1 MEDHLMDELYGDLDD
16 KPSGTYVQHDEDSM
30 DIYSGLE
37 NSPKSYGHRGK
48 VNPFLSPCTMESMDM
63 YEEIIREEQ
72 EEKEATYSELKQKF
86 DEAQNQVKELF
97 SKLQLLQTKNS
108 SLNTE
113 NTLLKKN
120 ICSLI
125 KTARMEIVR
134 KDEEISRLSNRFGRG
149 SYGQNFRRSE
159 MESGQTNSRHC
170 LINAT
175 SSLSE
180 SRECGQ
186 DKVIK
191 EVHQHKRNTVPGHC
205 AFPAATSAVA
215 SQSFE
220 VLLRCPRT
228 DLESP
233 LPCQKKNDS
242 AISDSKTVTVQP
254 EHEVG
259 HVHPN
264 KTSGS
269 IKDHTTSTVTNVS
282 NSHKSYNSRSNVADT
297 NSDSG
302 ISSLEDNKNY
312 SSKRVDKPEKS
323 QKRKNH
329 DKECNSQEMDLLQRS
344 QNRVDGNLSQSGR
357 TERQLTKDSCMYIEN
372 KNQQPEVPVILRSSE
387 RSKSPS
393 FQSHKTLPSEVS
405 SQSSKSSVKTA
416 ADMETQGQEYMHN
429 QFQDRTSSGTRQ
441 SGWRSTACAVVD
453 DASHSQNHKME
464 KRNASGHQRRE
475 EKSQRESSSAERRS
489 ARTER
494 CREHELKKQKDSD
507 RSKKHQGNRCSRE
520 RSNRSD
526 GNKEYKRRS
535 AKEADYKHKRCREWR
550 SRKQVDASDS
560 RHAISSPKCDSK
572 RKDICK
578 GRASGRIE
586 EPLLNSKK
594 SHSHENSRKME
605 DSICPVKNASAEK
618 DYSRGKGVG
627 KDRKRKEEE
636 RMVQKDGKSKNVALT
651 KGDIK
656 NHSPVKHKIVREGK
670 HSKNVQDTHLESVH
684 TQSPST
690 LAISKG
696 PCKSNEDNSADRKLT
711 FMETLNLTLSPLKKQ
726 RPPSDPMEPTGA
738 TSEEASPDNSRLSEF
753 GKDFIVIDQL
763 KNSQNSI
770 EEKDKDPE
778 QTNAIEQLD
787 LTSSCKQS
795 EQVDYLFTA
804 VFSEKP
810 SDEETNI
817 KVQEENVPESHEAV
831 DKEPAIFSTSEKE
844 IGNTID
850 FNVSD
855 NGSLS
860 NLNLER
866 ESPSSICQNCTE
878 DSPGIIENIVVSN
891 ALPTKISE
899 LTVLDNTPDS
909 IVDDHQQKVPFSTV
923 SEEISQKRIQRHSQ
937 PKSQDLIPAQNGI
950 CLEDM
955 FTDKARSI
963 PVSNS
968 GTTESSVTMEVSL
981 SNNSANLDDQSKVI
995 CNVEVGTSRQYNEKA
1010 GDAFESQNFFE
1021 ISQASENMKTSEIK
1035 LSDHDTTAPSDTT
1048 VREEA
1053 MSSVQG
1059 GSSEPDSTDKEKQ
1072 ILKPSSPLV
1081 FPHDEDSM
1089 MLTLRNLRVIPE
1101 PISPL
1106 TSPVRQVKNVQPQRA
1121 DKQPHV
1127 KSLSKDLSTTTS
1139 GGDKDSVNMDM
1150 NKENESP
1157 DSSVTPT
1164 SHKGTKDGLSASGTE
1179 QEELEDGEIVS
1190 ESEEEGPLFI
1200 QTPPREQDKS
1210 TSGTHPSPR
1219 INAGGKRVSQKKS
1232 KVPTK
1237 SAEQTKSP
1245 MTAAADGSPTSSKRR
1260 FKTVS
1265 PPLKAAVHTLDE
1277 FMGMLATIRV
1287 ELRKKY
1293 MKLHRNVT
1301 KTAFCCIVDMSHAS
1315 FTEFIDS
1322 VDLDKLGCQGNDIK
1336 VRLNEIISSIMSKV
1350 TKNGIV
1356 NRIFEQ
1362 RAGDL
1367 KQKLWTFVNGQFDFL
1382 FKELKAALK
1391 NGSEPS
1397 VNACSSEHKSTTLK
1411 GKGFESEV
1419 KKELFSTSV
1428 HRVRKAKV
1436 DTGNCGKEAP
1446 TNNLPHRGLGSR
1458 GKNIK
1463 ASMTEDDQP
1472 AKMTLQQLPSSS
1484 SENSASEST
1493 SGSENKI
1500 SSYVRRLSHNGS
1512 AQDRSDFEILTE
1524 QQASSLTFNLVSDS
1538 QMGEIFKC
1546 LLQGSD
1552 LLDPSI
1558 PVGDNQS
1565 WPVSTPRKEGLPG
1578 ESLIGIMTPNKTT
1591 PSKFITSWS
1600 SISPYKFASNSKM
1613 LVDPAILDESC
1624 LLEVPSNSEPS
1635 QVPFQSSVISQRSFS
1650 ILAEDLAVSLTI
1662 PSPLK
1667 SDSHLSF
1674 LHPGTGQPLSAP
1686 NSVLSA
1692 HYSEDALLDGE
1703 DATEQDIHL
1712 SLDTDNS
1719 SCGSSPSR
1727 TWEGSDPCGF
1737 QFKPNLPM
1745 QAEVME
1751 RSNDHFIVRIR
1762 HTSTTSPIECN
1773 QNEGKREPALDEGP
1787 EPSLEPNLSLTTHN
1801 DIGSASG
1808 ETDKSPAK
1816 ATVLCDISDKGIEAR
1831 PSSRISP
1838 SEGVCNDSLFGLSN
1852 VQHVSK
1858 EACVT
1863 VLEASSATEPETT
1876 EKVSGNARSTTRSQS
1891 APEAGT
1897 EGVSRKRK
1905 GHHSEPKAKHSK
1917 MEKSQDKR
1925 HKSRHKKRSKLPKEK
1940 GSKTAVTQ
1948 VSPSSLSAKNVIRKK
1963 GEVVVTWTRDEDR
1976 DILIELKMKGASP
1989 KTFAVLS
1996 KKLKKSTEQIEERFT
2011 QLMKLFKKKEKMIN

>member
-1 MEDHLMDELYGDLDD
+1 MEDNLIDEHCGDLDD
-16 KPSGTYVQHDEDSM
+16 KTSGTSLQHDEDSM

-37 NSPKSYGHRGK
+37 NSPKCYGHRGK
-48 VNPFLSPCTMESMDM
+48 VNTFLSPRTVESMDM

-86 DEAQNQVKELF
+86 DEAQTQVKELF

-134 KDEEISRLSNRFGRG
+134 KDEEISRLSNRTGRG
-149 SYGQNFRRSE
+149 SYGQNILRSE
-159 MESGQTNSRHC
+159 IESGQTNSRHC

-175 SSLSE
+175 SFLSE
-180 SRECGQ
+180 SRDCGQ
-186 DKVIK
+186 DKDIK

-205 AFPAATSAVA
+205 AFPATTSAVA
-215 SQSFE
+215 PQSFE

-233 LPCQKKNDS
+233 VPCQKKNYS
-242 AISDSKTVTVQP
+242 AISDSKTLTIQP
-254 EHEVG
+254 EHEVR
-259 HVHPN
+259 HFHPN

-269 IKDHTTSTVTNVS
+269 IKDYTMSTVTDVS
-282 NSHKSYNSRSNVADT
+282 NSHKPYNSRLRVADT

-302 ISSLEDNKNY
+302 VSSLEDNKTCF
-312 SSKRVDKPEKS
+312 SKRADKPEKS
-323 QKRKNH
+323 QKRKTH
-329 DKECNSQEMDLLQRS
+329 DKVCNSQEKDLLQRS
-344 QNRVDGNLSQSGR
+344 QNRVDGNLSQSER
-357 TERQLTKDSCMYIEN
+357 TERPLTNDSSMSIEN
-372 KNQQPEVPVILRSSE
+372 KNQQPEVPVILGSSE
-387 RSKSPS
+387 GSKSPS
-393 FQSHKTLPSEVS
+393 FQSHKSLPSEVS

-429 QFQDRTSSGTRQ
+429 QVQDKTSKGTRQ
-441 SGWRSTACAVVD
+441 SEWRNTACAVVD
-453 DASHSQNHKME
+453 DANHSQNHKME
-464 KRNASGHQRRE
+464 NASGHQMRE
-475 EKSQRESSSAERRS
+475 DKSQRKSSSAERS
-489 ARTER
+489 TRTER
-494 CREHELKKQKDSD
+494 CREHELKKQIYSD
-507 RSKKHQGNRCSRE
+507 RSKKHQGHRSSRE

-526 GNKEYKRRS
+526 GNKEYKQRS
-535 AKEADYKHKRCREWR
+535 AKEADNKDENERCREWR
-550 SRKQVDASDS
+550 SRKQVDSDS
-560 RHAISSPKCDSK
+560 RQAISIPKCDSK

-578 GRASGRIE
+578 GRASGRIKE
-586 EPLLNSKK
+586 SLLNSKK
-594 SHSHENSRKME
+594 SHRHDNSRKMD

-627 KDRKRKEEE
+627 KHRERKKEE
-636 RMVQKDGKSKNVALT
+636 RMVQKDGKSKKVTERT
-651 KGDIK
+651 KGDRK
-656 NHSPVKHKIVREGK
+656 NPSPVKHKTLREGK

-684 TQSPST
+684 TQPPSM

-696 PCKSNEDNSADRKLT
+696 LCKSTEDNSADRKLS

-726 RPPSDPMEPTGA
+726 RPPSDPMELTEA
-738 TSEEASPDNSRLSEF
+738 TSEEALPDNSRLSEF
-753 GKDFIVIDQL
+753 GKDLIVIDEL

-770 EEKDKDPE
+770 VEKDEDPVL
-778 QTNAIEQLD
+778 TNAFEQLD

-810 SDEETNI
+810 SDKETNI
-817 KVQEENVPESHEAV
+817 KVQEENAPESHEAV
-831 DKEPAIFSTSEKE
+831 DKKPAIFFISEKE
-844 IGNTID
+844 MGNTID
-850 FNVSD
+850 LNVSD

-891 ALPTKISE
+891 ALPIKISE
-899 LTVLDNTPDS
+899 LTVVDNTPDS
-909 IVDDHQQKVPFSTV
+909 IVDDHQQKDPFSTV
-923 SEEISQKRIQRHSQ
+923 SEEILQKRIQRQ
-937 PKSQDLIPAQNGI
+937 SQDLIPAQNGI
-950 CLEDM
+950 IHEDM
-955 FTDKARSI
+955 FSDNARSI
-963 PVSNS
+963 PVRNS
-968 GTTESSVTMEVSL
+968 GTTESYVTMEVSP

-995 CNVEVGTSRQYNEKA
+995 CDVEVGTSRQYNEKT
-1010 GDAFESQNFFE
+1010 GYSFESVKNFE
-1021 ISQASENMKTSEIK
+1021 ISQASENMKTSKIK
-1035 LSDHDTTAPSDTT
+1035 LSNHDTAPSDTT

-1059 GSSEPDSTDKEKQ
+1059 DSSEPDSTNKEKP

-1106 TSPVRQVKNVQPQRA
+1106 TSPVRQVKNVEPQRA

-1127 KSLSKDLSTTTS
+1127 KCLSKDLSTATS
-1139 GGDKDSVNMDM
+1139 GCDKDGVNMDM

-1157 DSSVTPT
+1157 DTFVTTT
-1164 SHKGTKDGLSASGTE
+1164 SHKGTKDSLSASGTE

-1190 ESEEEGPLFI
+1190 ESEEEGALFI

-1210 TSGTHPSPR
+1210 NSGTHPSPR
-1219 INAGGKRVSQKKS
+1219 LNAGGKRVSQKKS

-1237 SAEQTKSP
+1237 CAEQTKSP
-1245 MTAAADGSPTSSKRR
+1245 MTADGCPTSSKRR

-1277 FMGMLATIRV
+1277 FMDMLATIRV

-1315 FTEFIDS
+1315 FTEFINS
-1322 VDLDKLGCQGNDIK
+1322 VDLDKLGCQGNEIK
-1336 VRLNEIISSIMSKV
+1336 VRLNKIISSIMSKV

-1367 KQKLWTFVNGQFDFL
+1367 KHKLWTFVNGQFDFL

-1391 NGSEPS
+1391 SGSEPS
-1397 VNACSSEHKSTTLK
+1397 VNACLSEYKSTTLK
-1411 GKGFESEV
+1411 GKGFESED

-1428 HRVRKAKV
+1428 HMVRKAKV
-1436 DTGNCGKEAP
+1436 HTGNCGKEAP
-1446 TNNLPHRGLGSR
+1446 PNNLTHRGLGSR

-1463 ASMTEDDQP
+1463 ASVTEDDQP
-1472 AKMTLQQLPSSS
+1472 AMTLQQPPSSS
-1484 SENSASEST
+1484 SEKSAPEST

-1558 PVGDNQS
+1558 PVGDSQS
-1565 WPVSTPRKEGLPG
+1565 WPVSTPRKEVLPG
-1578 ESLIGIMTPNKTT
+1578 ESLIEIMTPNKTT

-1600 SISPYKFASNSKM
+1600 SISPYKIASNSKM

-1635 QVPFQSSVISQRSFS
+1635 QVPVISQRSFS

-1719 SCGSSPSR
+1719 SCGSSHSR

-1745 QAEVME
+1745 QAVVME

-1762 HTSTTSPIECN
+1762 HTSTTCPIECN
-1773 QNEGKREPALDEGP
+1773 QNEGKSEPALDEGP
-1787 EPSLEPNLSLTTHN
+1787 EPSLNSNLSFTMHE

-1808 ETDKSPAK
+1808 ETNKSPAK

-1831 PSSRISP
+1831 PSSRKSP

-1852 VQHVSK
+1852 AQHDSK

-1863 VLEASSATEPETT
+1863 VLEASSATEPKTT
-1876 EKVSGNARSTTRSQS
+1876 EKVSRNARSTTLSQI

-1897 EGVSRKRK
+1897 ERVSRKRK

-1917 MEKSQDKR
+1917 MEKSKDKH
-1925 HKSRHKKRSKLPKEK
+1925 HKSRHKKRSKLPKEN
-1940 GSKTAVTQ
+1940 GSKTAVTPVTP
-1948 VSPSSLSAKNVIRKK
+1948 VSPSSLSAKNVIWKQ

-1989 KTFAVLS
+1989 NTFAVLS